1 MFKQIWTLI
10 RKDLRLWAQRP
21 GEWLIIFIVPLLF
34 MWIMGAVFGKNS
46 SPIIAIFVVNE
57 DAGTSGAKVLRALK
71 DSPNL
76 ELTPL
81 STRAEAD
88 RRVGAG
94 EHMAAVIIPPDFSKN
109 ITRPQGGKLEIIT
122 DPANTE
128 KASIVNGLVNEAIA
142 PIIIEAEVNRAIGRI
157 LSGINLNPQDP
168 GSGSQSAQI
177 QKFLSAALKGIV
189 SSQVQ
194 DALDNP
200 LVEVEPRSSGG
211 NADRRP
217 PNLMEWLVPGYSLM
231 FVFFLVGSMAITVV
245 EERESGTLRRLL
257 ITPTSRA
264 SILIGK
270 VLPYFV
276 IAVVQFTLL
285 LVLSTLIFGIN
296 LGSSPFALALVIL
309 SSAAVVAGMGLLV
322 ASLAH
327 SEGQAGGI
335 STLSILTMAVVSGA
349 MFPSIRVP
357 GLELLTPHYWA
368 LMGVQNIIT
377 RNLGL
382 ESVLLPAGILFALAA
397 VFIFV
402 GVRCFKFE

>member
-76 ELTPL
+76 DLTLL

-88 RRVGAG
+88 RRVGSG
-94 EHMAAVIIPPDFSKN
+94 ELMAAVIIPADFSKN
-109 ITRPQGGKLEIIT
+109 ITRPQGGKLEIIA

-142 PIIIEAEVNRAIGRI
+142 PVIIEAEVNRAISRI
-157 LSGINLNPQDP
+157 LTGINLNPQEP
-168 GSGSQSAQI
+168 AVNSQSAQI

-200 LVEVEPRSSGG
+200 LVEIEPRSSGG

-309 SSAAVVAGMGLLV
+309 SSSASVAGMGLLV

-327 SEGQAGGI
+327 TEGQAGGI
-335 STLSILTMAVVSGA
+335 SSLSILTMAVVSGA

-368 LMGVQNIIT
+368 LMGVQNVIT
-377 RNLGL
+377 RNLGV
-382 ESVLLPAGILFALAA
+382 ESVLLPVGILFALAA
-397 VFIFV
+397 VCIIV